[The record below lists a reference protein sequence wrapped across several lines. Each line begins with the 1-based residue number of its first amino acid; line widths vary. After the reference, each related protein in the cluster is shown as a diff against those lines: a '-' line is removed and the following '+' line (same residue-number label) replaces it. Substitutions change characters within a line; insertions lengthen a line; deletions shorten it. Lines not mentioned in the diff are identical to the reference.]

1 MKLKIYQIDAFANEI
16 FEGNPAAVCP
26 LEKWIDDSLMQ
37 KIAAE
42 NNLSETVFFVKEDES
57 YHIRWFTT
65 SAEENL
71 CGHAT
76 LASAYVLFEI
86 LNYSKEV
93 ITFHSKSGILKVSKE
108 NDLYTL
114 NFPLNNVTQ
123 IPLENKFLDAF
134 NIKPIESYK
143 SMDYLFVFEKEED
156 IYNLIPN
163 FELIKTF
170 DLRGVIVTAKSS
182 QYDFI
187 CRFFDPNCGV
197 PEDPVTGSAFTQL
210 VPYWSKILKKDE
222 FKAKQVSKRG
232 GEVFSKLKEDR
243 VFISGKAIKY
253 LEGVIHV

>member
-1 MKLKIYQIDAFANEI
+1 MKLKIYQIDAFSSKT

-26 LEKWIDDSLMQ
+26 LEEWIDDSLMQ

-42 NNLSETVFFVKEDES
+42 NNLSETVFFVKENDV

-65 SAEENL
+65 SSEENL

-86 LNYSKEV
+86 FGYSKET
-93 ITFHSKSGILKVSKE
+93 IIFRSKSGILKVSKT
-108 NDLYTL
+108 DDMYTL
-114 NFPLNNVTQ
+114 NFPLNEVTK
-123 IPLENKFLDAF
+123 IPLEEKFCKAF
-134 NIKPIESYK
+134 NIKPSEGYK

-156 IYNLIPN
+156 IYNLVPN

-182 QYDFI
+182 KYDFI
-187 CRFFDPNCGV
+187 CRFFDPDCGV

-210 VPYWSKILKKDE
+210 VPYWSKVLNKNE
-222 FKAKQVSKRG
+222 FKAKQVSQRG
-232 GEVFSKLKEDR
+232 GEVFAKLQDNR
-243 VFISGKAIKY
+243 VLISGKAIKY
-253 LEGVIHV
+253 LEGEIYV

>member
-86 LNYSKEV
+86 LYYSKEV

-123 IPLENKFLDAF
+123 IPLEDKFLDAF